1 MKILTMKFLFI
12 LISAVIL
19 FFAVNQ
25 FICTPK
31 GSAPE
36 IITVTGI
43 NILEVNSDFIKL
55 NVKVLAFN
63 KNKSD
68 ISLENINLGLIAS
81 GDTLGS
87 AIRSEGIT
95 MAAMDTSEIDFSANL
110 VTARFV
116 KLASDNESFINLK
129 ITGDAKADLGL
140 ISLPVDIDLEYKF
153 DFRKKLIETIQEDT
167 EQKQLITVESASVKS
182 ISIEKTTVVI
192 KFTIVN
198 PYGVD
203 LTLKD
208 YPSIIYINESQTGE
222 GNLGTDSLLLNK
234 NSTAAGQVIYG
245 LNNLKSVT
253 SLFSSVFK
261 KKLEYRTSGNLT
273 MEVLGYEIQFPYSFK
288 GELIKL

>member
-1 MKILTMKFLFI
+1 MKKPVMKFL
-12 LISAVIL
+12 LLVISALIL
-19 FFAVNQ
+19 FLAVNQ

-31 GSAPE
+31 GSVPE

-43 NILEVNSDFIKL
+43 NILEVNSDFINL

-87 AIRSEGIT
+87 AIRSRGIT

-140 ISLPVDIDLEYKF
+140 ITLPVDIDLEYKF
-153 DFRKKLIETIQEDT
+153 DFRKKLIETIQGDT

-182 ISIEKTTVVI
+182 LSIEKTTVII
-192 KFTIVN
+192 KFNIVN
-198 PYGVD
+198 PYGID

-208 YPSIIYINESQTGE
+208 YPSIIYINENQAGE

-234 NSTAAGQVIYG
+234 NTSAASRVIYE

-253 SLFSSVFK
+253 SLLSSVFK
-261 KKLEYRTSGNLT
+261 RKLEYRTSGNLT

-288 GELIKL
+288 GELIRL